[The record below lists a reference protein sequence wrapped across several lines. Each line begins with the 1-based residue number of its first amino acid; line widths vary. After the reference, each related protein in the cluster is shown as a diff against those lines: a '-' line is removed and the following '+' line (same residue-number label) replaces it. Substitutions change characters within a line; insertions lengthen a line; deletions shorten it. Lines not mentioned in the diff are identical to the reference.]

1 MTHYPEHGYNKRMLL
16 FRKRKSLGL
25 ESERKQLP
33 DGLWYK
39 CDKCG
44 EILYRAQLERNLWVC
59 PKCGYHFRIGALKY
73 KEIMLDDGDFEEEIA
88 ANLESLD
95 PLDFPDYKAKIERS
109 QRKTGLKEAAI
120 AGVGRIG
127 GKRVVM
133 FITDFG
139 FMGGSM
145 GSVVGEKFYRAAQ
158 KAIELGIPLVA
169 ITASGGGARMHE
181 GIISLMQMVKT
192 SLAAL
197 ELEEAGIPYIVVLTH
212 PTMGGVMASFASLGD
227 VLIAE
232 PEALL
237 GFAGPRVIRDTIRQ
251 ELPKGFQRS
260 EFLLEHGMVDM
271 VVPRTELKQNI
282 VKILDI
288 LEGNKENGQS

>member
-1 MTHYPEHGYNKRMLL
+1 MLL
-16 FRKRKSLGL
+16 FKKKKPLGIENERKS
-25 ESERKQLP
+25 LP

-39 CDKCG
+39 CDNCG

-59 PKCGYHFRIGALKY
+59 PKCGHHFRIGALKY
-73 KEIMLDDGDFEEEIA
+73 REILLDDGKFDEEIA
-88 ANLESLD
+88 PNLESVD
-95 PLDFPDYKAKIERS
+95 PLEFPDYPKKLKKS
-109 QRKTGLKEAAI
+109 QEKTGLKEAAI
-120 AGVGRIG
+120 AGVGRMG
-127 GKRVVM
+127 GKKVVA

-145 GSVVGEKFYRAAQ
+145 GSVVGEKFYRAAR
-158 KAIELGIPLVA
+158 KAIELKVPLVA

-197 ELEEAGIPYIVVLTH
+197 EMDEAGIPYIVVLTH

-232 PEALL
+232 PNALL

-260 EFLLEHGMVDM
+260 EFLLEHGMIDM
-271 VVPRTELKQNI
+271 VVPRKELKEKI

-288 LEGNKENGQS
+288 LEGNKRHGQS

>member
-1 MTHYPEHGYNKRMLL
+1 MLL
-16 FRKRKSLGL
+16 FKKKKPLGL
-25 ESERKQLP
+25 DSEKKSLP

-39 CDKCG
+39 CDNCG

-73 KEIMLDDGDFEEEIA
+73 KEIILDDGEFEEEIA
-88 ANLESLD
+88 PDLESVD
-95 PLDFPDYKAKIERS
+95 PLEFPEYKAKLEKS

-120 AGVGRIG
+120 AGVGKLG
-127 GKRVVM
+127 GKRIVA

-158 KAIELGIPLVA
+158 KAIELRVPLVA

-197 ELEEAGIPYIVVLTH
+197 EMEEAGIPYLVVLTH

-232 PEALL
+232 PNALL

-260 EFLLEHGMVDM
+260 EFLLEHGMIDM
-271 VVPRTELKQNI
+271 VIPRQELKEKI

-288 LEGNKENGQS
+288 LEGNRKNGQS

>member
-1 MTHYPEHGYNKRMLL
+1 MLL
-16 FRKRKSLGL
+16 FRRRKNLSEAEKR
-25 ESERKQLP
+25 QAP

-39 CDKCG
+39 CDNCG

-59 PKCGYHFRIGALKY
+59 PNCGYHFRIGALKY
-73 KEIMLDDGDFEEEIA
+73 KEIFLDNSKFEEEIA
-88 ANLESLD
+88 PNLESLD
-95 PLDFPDYKAKIERS
+95 PLDFPDYKAKIEKS

-120 AGVGRIG
+120 AGVGLIG
-127 GKRVVM
+127 GKKVVV

-145 GSVVGEKFYRAAQ
+145 GSVVGEKFYRAARR
-158 KAIELGIPLVA
+158 AIELKIPLIS

-192 SLAAL
+192 SLASL
-197 ELEEAGIPYIVVLTH
+197 ELDEAGIPYIVILTH

-227 VLIAE
+227 ILIAE
-232 PEALL
+232 PNALL
-237 GFAGPRVIRDTIRQ
+237 GFAGPRVIKDTIRQ

-260 EFLLEHGMVDM
+260 EFLLEHGMIDM
-271 VVPRTELKQNI
+271 VVPRTELKEKL
-282 VKILDI
+282 VTILDI
-288 LEGNKENGQS
+288 LEGNKKNGKG